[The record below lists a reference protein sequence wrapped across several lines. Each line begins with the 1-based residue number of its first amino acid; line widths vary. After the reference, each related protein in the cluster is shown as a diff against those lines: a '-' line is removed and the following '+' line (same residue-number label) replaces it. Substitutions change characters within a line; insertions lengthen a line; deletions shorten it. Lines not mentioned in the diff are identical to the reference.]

1 MNERQQWSMS
11 RNVDAQKLKEGR
23 EAEEFNLY

>member
-11 RNVDAQKLKEGR
+11 RKVDAQKLKEDR